1 VHGYNDS
8 ETWAKFIYQDII
20 CRFGCI
26 PSFQIDGGPEFKGAA
41 EILLKQYGI
50 VVVMTTPYTPRN
62 NAVVEQAHPTLYES
76 LFCACGTDVS
86 RWPLYLHACLLAMR
100 CTTSRMTGFAPYY
113 LLYGRSL
120 LLAFDISDQTWDTL
134 DWHVACTTADLIA
147 LRAQQI
153 VRWDRKLV
161 LALEQQK
168 QLCQK
173 AVDQFNLKWA
183 NMLSTGDFELGT
195 WVLAH
200 ETWLDTQVGNKGA
213 LRWSGPFIIH
223 EKACEKVYHLREL
236 DGTMKREL
244 FFADR
249 LKIFYYREDH
259 QTVQSLTLASLDYQ
273 YPYLDW
279 NVNSRY
285 VTCPIY
291 QSNETFLQTHIIAIE
306 AVSALETQVDMA
318 SSDEQAD
325 ICTMVANTSECH
337 NLQDLV
343 EWAEDFYPIC

>member
-1 VHGYNDS
+1 MPDGHGGCKFLLQAMEPVIAWPEACVSQRNDS

-20 CRFGCI
+20 CCFGCI
-26 PSFQIDGGPEFKGAA
+26 PSFQIDGGSEFKGAA

-50 VVVMTTPYTPRN
+50 VVVMTTPYMPCN
-62 NAVVEQAHPTLYES
+62 NAIVEQAHPTLYES

-113 LLYGRSL
+113 LLHGCSP
-120 LLAFDISDQTWDTL
+120 LLAFDISDRTWDTL
-134 DWHVACTTADLIA
+134 DWHIARTTADLIT

-153 VRWDRKLV
+153 VRQDRKLV

-168 QLCQK
+168 RLCQK
-173 AVDQFNLKWA
+173 AVNQFNLKWA
-183 NMLSTGDFELGT
+183 NMFSTGDFELGT

-223 EKACEKVYHLREL
+223 EKAHEKVYRLREL
-236 DGTMKREL
+236 DGTVKREL
-244 FFADR
+244 FFTDR

-259 QTVQSLTLASLDYQ
+259 QTV
-273 YPYLDW
+273 
-279 NVNSRY
+279 
-285 VTCPIY
+285 
-291 QSNETFLQTHIIAIE
+291 
-306 AVSALETQVDMA
+306 
-318 SSDEQAD
+318 
-325 ICTMVANTSECH
+325 
-337 NLQDLV
+337 
-343 EWAEDFYPIC
+343 